1 MNKEEYA
8 ELHYLLGKY
17 KYSLGE
23 MIASNIKN
31 GKQINQYNDLI
42 DKINDILRFCIIMD
56 NKEKRLELISSL
68 FYFTI

>member
-23 MIASNIKN
+23 IIASNVEN
-31 GKQINQYNDLI
+31 DKQINQYNDLI

-56 NKEKRLELISSL
+56 NKEEKTRVNI
-68 FYFTI
+68 

>member
-23 MIASNIKN
+23 IIASNIEN

-42 DKINDILRFCIIMD
+42 DEINDILRFCIIMD
-56 NKEKRLELISSL
+56 NKEEKTRVNI
-68 FYFTI
+68 

>member
-56 NKEKRLELISSL
+56 NKEEKTRVNI
-68 FYFTI
+68 

>member
-23 MIASNIKN
+23 IIASNIEN

-56 NKEKRLELISSL
+56 NKEEKTRVNI
-68 FYFTI
+68 

>member
-23 MIASNIKN
+23 IIASNIEN
-31 GKQINQYNDLI
+31 GKQINRYNDLI
-42 DKINDILRFCIIMD
+42 DKINDILRFCIFMD
-56 NKEKRLELISSL
+56 NKEEKTRVNI
-68 FYFTI
+68 

>member
-42 DKINDILRFCIIMD
+42 DEINDILRFCIIID
-56 NKEKRLELISSL
+56 NE
-68 FYFTI
+68 

>member
-23 MIASNIKN
+23 MITSNIEN
-31 GKQINQYNDLI
+31 GKLIKQYNDLI
-42 DKINDILRFCIIMD
+42 DKINDILRFCIID
-56 NKEKRLELISSL
+56 NKEEKTRVNI
-68 FYFTI
+68 

>member
-23 MIASNIKN
+23 MITSNIEN
-31 GKQINQYNDLI
+31 SKQIKQYNDLI
-42 DKINDILRFCIIMD
+42 DKINDILRFCIID
-56 NKEKRLELISSL
+56 NKEEKTR
-68 FYFTI
+68 Y

>member
-23 MIASNIKN
+23 MIASNIEN

-56 NKEKRLELISSL
+56 NKEEKTRVNI
-68 FYFTI
+68 

>member
-23 MIASNIKN
+23 MVARSTENNKIIK
-31 GKQINQYNDLI
+31 QCNDLI
-42 DKINDILRFCIIMD
+42 DKINDILRFYIIVD
-56 NKEKRLELISSL
+56 NKEEKTRVNI
-68 FYFTI
+68 